1 MMEQWELT
9 APCHFGLEAVLKR
22 EINDLGYEISRVE
35 DGRVSFWGDARAVA
49 DGNIFLR
56 TTERVLLNVGRFQA
70 LSFEELYEE
79 TKKLD
84 WENYIPKNGKFWVA
98 KAGSIRSKLFSASD
112 IQSIVKKA
120 IVDRLKQVY
129 GISWFEEDG
138 SAYPIRV
145 SILKD
150 QVSVA
155 LDTTG
160 VSLHKRG
167 YRKRTVKAPLSETLA
182 AALILLTPWKNGR
195 ILVDP
200 FCGGGTIPIEA
211 AMIAANQAPGRQRCF
226 QAQEWEN
233 LIPGAYWQD
242 AREEADDMLDRHV
255 EADIQGYDLDG
266 ESISY
271 ARENAKMAG
280 VDSVIHFQQRP
291 VSQMSHS
298 KKYGFII
305 SNPPYGERL
314 CEKDQLYGLYQE
326 IGQAYARLDS
336 WSMYL
341 LTAYDQAQKAIGKQ
355 ADKNRKVYNGMIKAY
370 LYQYFG
376 PKPPKRGQD

>member
-1 MMEQWELT
+1 MERWELT

-22 EINDLGYEISRVE
+22 EINDLGYEISHVE

-56 TTERVLLNVGRFQA
+56 TTERILLNVGSFRA

-79 TKKLD
+79 TKKLE
-84 WENYIPKNGKFWVA
+84 WENFIPKDGKFWVA
-98 KAGSIRSKLFSASD
+98 KASSIRSKLFSSSD

-129 GISWFEEDG
+129 GISWFEENG
-138 SAYPIRV
+138 AAYPIRV

-150 QVSVA
+150 RVTMG

-182 AALILLTPWKNGR
+182 AALVLLAPWKNGR

-211 AMIAANQAPGRQRCF
+211 AMIARNQAPGRQRCF
-226 QAQEWEN
+226 QAQDWKN
-233 LIPGAYWQD
+233 LIPRECWQD
-242 AREEADDMLDRHV
+242 AREEADDLLDKSAS
-255 EADIQGYDLDG
+255 ADIQGYDLDP
-266 ESISY
+266 EAINF
-271 ARENAKMAG
+271 ARENAKLAG
-280 VDSVIHFQQRP
+280 VDSMIHFQQRP
-291 VSQMSHS
+291 VSQMSHG

-314 CEKDQLYGLYQE
+314 SEQSHLYGLYQE

-341 LTAYDQAQKAIGKQ
+341 LTSYEQAEKAIGKD

-370 LYQYFG
+370 FYQYFG
-376 PKPPKRGQD
+376 PKPPKQGER

>member
-1 MMEQWELT
+1 MERWELT

-22 EINDLGYEISRVE
+22 EINDLGYEISHVE

-56 TTERVLLNVGRFQA
+56 TTERILLNVGSFRA

-79 TKKLD
+79 TKKLE
-84 WENYIPKNGKFWVA
+84 WENFIPKDGKFWVA
-98 KAGSIRSKLFSASD
+98 KASSIRSKLFSSSD

-129 GISWFEEDG
+129 GISWFEENG
-138 SAYPIRV
+138 AAYPIRV

-150 QVSVA
+150 RVTMG

-182 AALILLTPWKNGR
+182 AALVLLTPWKNGR

-211 AMIAANQAPGRQRCF
+211 AMIARNQAPGRQRCF
-226 QAQEWEN
+226 QAQDWKN
-233 LIPGAYWQD
+233 LIPRECWQD
-242 AREEADDMLDRHV
+242 AREEADDLLDKSAS
-255 EADIQGYDLDG
+255 ADIQGYDLDP
-266 ESISY
+266 EAINF
-271 ARENAKMAG
+271 ARENAKLAG
-280 VDSVIHFQQRP
+280 VDSMIHFQQRP
-291 VSQMSHS
+291 VIQMSHG

-314 CEKDQLYGLYQE
+314 SEQSQLYGLYQE

-341 LTAYDQAQKAIGKQ
+341 LKIGR
-355 ADKNRKVYNGMIKAY
+355 ASCRERV
-370 LYQYFG
+370 
-376 PKPPKRGQD
+376 

>member
-1 MMEQWELT
+1 MERWELT

-22 EINDLGYEISRVE
+22 EINDLGYEISHVE

-56 TTERVLLNVGRFQA
+56 TTERILLNVGSFRA

-79 TKKLD
+79 TKKLE
-84 WENYIPKNGKFWVA
+84 WENFIPKDGKFWVA
-98 KAGSIRSKLFSASD
+98 KASSIRSKLFSSSD

-129 GISWFEEDG
+129 GISWFEENG
-138 SAYPIRV
+138 AAYPIRV

-150 QVSVA
+150 RVTMG

-182 AALILLTPWKNGR
+182 AALVLLTPWKNGR

-211 AMIAANQAPGRQRCF
+211 AMIARNQRSEEHTSELQSQR
-226 QAQEWEN
+226 
-233 LIPGAYWQD
+233 
-242 AREEADDMLDRHV
+242 
-255 EADIQGYDLDG
+255 
-266 ESISY
+266 
-271 ARENAKMAG
+271 
-280 VDSVIHFQQRP
+280 
-291 VSQMSHS
+291 
-298 KKYGFII
+298 
-305 SNPPYGERL
+305 
-314 CEKDQLYGLYQE
+314 
-326 IGQAYARLDS
+326 
-336 WSMYL
+336 
-341 LTAYDQAQKAIGKQ
+341 
-355 ADKNRKVYNGMIKAY
+355 
-370 LYQYFG
+370 
-376 PKPPKRGQD
+376 